1 MEVRPGEEYRLLDP
15 EVPWDLPARPALV
28 VVDVDGTLLNTNHD
42 VGMAT
47 IEEMGR
53 VRREGM
59 DVLLASS
66 RGPRAMLPILQQVG
80 LVEPAVFIGSQGAFT
95 GSYDED
101 GVLRTLDREP
111 LPLSAARQV
120 VLAAHTSG
128 LAVSWY
134 SADRWLVSRVDA
146 TIEREA
152 QIVRDDPEVRDLMA
166 EGDAPDKIMIIARG
180 EADLDVLRAL
190 ARELP
195 GDLRAQVSNPT
206 YLEVTHRDVDKSSA
220 VRRHCTKHGID
231 PAAVVAIGDG
241 PNDLGLFAYVG
252 TSVAPANARDEVLA
266 AADWITRSNDDDGVA
281 WALRTL
287 SP

>member
-1 MEVRPGEEYRLLDP
+1 M
-15 EVPWDLPARPALV
+15 
-28 VVDVDGTLLNTNHD
+28 VVDVDGTLLTTNHD
-42 VGMAT
+42 VGTAT
-47 IEEMGR
+47 VEEIAR
-53 VRREGM
+53 VRREGV

-66 RGPRAMLPILQQVG
+66 RGPKAMLPILLRVG

-111 LPLSAARQV
+111 LPLSSARQV

-128 LAVSWY
+128 LAVSWF

-152 QIVRDDPEVRDLMA
+152 RIVRDEPELRDLTA
-166 EGDAPDKIMIIARG
+166 EHDGPDKIMIIARDQ
-180 EADLDVLRAL
+180 ADLEVLRAL

-206 YLEVTHRDVDKSSA
+206 YLEITQRDVDKSSA
-220 VRRHCTKHGID
+220 VRRHCTQHGID

-252 TSVAPANARDEVLA
+252 TSVAPANAREEVLA
-266 AADWITRSNDDDGVA
+266 AADRITRSNDDDGVA
-281 WALRTL
+281 WALRSL
-287 SP
+287 VP